1 MPIYDVSLITPGQ
14 VGGELY
20 AHCPS
25 PGMVGRSRRNADGG
39 AQVFCDDAQK
49 CLIAEAVRRHPR
61 QDRLSVGPCLVQ
73 RRRDLE
79 HTP

>member
-1 MPIYDVSLITPGQ
+1 MRIYDVSLITPGQ

-20 AHCPS
+20 ARLS
-25 PGMVGRSRRNADGG
+25 VERNGRKIWENSCVG

-49 CLIAEAVRRHPR
+49 RLIEEAVGRHPR

>member
-1 MPIYDVSLITPGQ
+1 MRIYDVSLITPGQ

-20 AHCPS
+20 AQLSVTRH
-25 PGMVGRSRRNADGG
+25 GRKIWRNADGG

-49 CLIAEAVRRHPR
+49 CLIEAAVGRHPR
-61 QDRLSVGPCLVQ
+61 QDRLAVGPCLVQ

>member
-1 MPIYDVSLITPGQ
+1 MQIYDVSLITPGQ

-20 AHCPS
+20 AQLSVTGH
-25 PGMVGRSRRNADGG
+25 GRKIWRNADGG

-49 CLIAEAVRRHPR
+49 CLIEEAVGRHPR